1 MQMDK
6 ETQIKSLKENKE
18 ALEGKVKFL
27 QDTCRR
33 AGAQIKKL
41 EAEYKSLY
49 KDKWEYYQGNLPDED
64 LKERGWDPFQLKVL
78 KSDLSTYIDSDKDII
93 NHMYKI
99 EYQKEKIDF
108 LDSVIRNI
116 NNRGLHI
123 KNAIDW
129 EKFKVGI

>member
-41 EAEYKSLY
+41 EAE
-49 KDKWEYYQGNLPDED
+49 
-64 LKERGWDPFQLKVL
+64 LKEATAW
-78 KSDLSTYIDSDKDII
+78 
-93 NHMYKI
+93 
-99 EYQKEKIDF
+99 KEDE
-108 LDSVIRNI
+108 V
-116 NNRGLHI
+116 
-123 KNAIDW
+123 
-129 EKFKVGI
+129 EKFRARLRDEPAYEKRLAND

>member
-41 EAEYKSLY
+41 EAE
-49 KDKWEYYQGNLPDED
+49 
-64 LKERGWDPFQLKVL
+64 LKEATQWKV
-78 KSDLSTYIDSDKDII
+78 D
-93 NHMYKI
+93 
-99 EYQKEKIDF
+99 E
-108 LDSVIRNI
+108 V
-116 NNRGLHI
+116 
-123 KNAIDW
+123 
-129 EKFKVGI
+129 EKFKAKLRDGPPYEKRARDYTEQ